1 MLNALYLLTS
11 KQLKTQKT
19 KAHKQKKSVRL
30 IEIFSALSV
39 KKFFS
44 TLMAWKSDHDF
55 LIFFQHSQH
64 SDFLANFCASF
75 ALQPIQIKKPTIDTT
90 CN

>member
-1 MLNALYLLTS
+1 M
-11 KQLKTQKT
+11 
-19 KAHKQKKSVRL
+19 

-44 TLMAWKSDHDF
+44 SNANRSKSDHDF
-55 LIFFQHSQH
+55 LIFFQHS
-64 SDFLANFCASF
+64 DFLANSCASF
-75 ALQPIQIKKPTIDTT
+75 ALQPIQNKKTTIDTT

>member
-1 MLNALYLLTS
+1 MRLAIG

-39 KKFFS
+39 KKFFFP
-44 TLMAWKSDHDF
+44 TLMAQKSDHDF
-55 LIFFQHSQH
+55 LNFFQHS
-64 SDFLANFCASF
+64 DF
-75 ALQPIQIKKPTIDTT
+75 
-90 CN
+90 

>member
-1 MLNALYLLTS
+1 MLNVLYLLTS

-39 KKFFS
+39 KKFFLP

-55 LIFFQHSQH
+55 LIFFQH

-75 ALQPIQIKKPTIDTT
+75 ALQPIQIKKTTIDTT